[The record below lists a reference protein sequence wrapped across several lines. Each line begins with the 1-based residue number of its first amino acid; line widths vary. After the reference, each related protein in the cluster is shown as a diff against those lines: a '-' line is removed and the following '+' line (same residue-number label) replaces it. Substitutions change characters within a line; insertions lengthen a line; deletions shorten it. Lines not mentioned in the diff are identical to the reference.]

1 MRASASATRSTG
13 GVARGV
19 AWWQPAGFT
28 ALVLAYGL
36 VHLVLRL
43 ALSTALTIDD
53 SREAMFAQTL
63 EWGYQA
69 RQPPLYNWLVWGA
82 VRLFGV
88 GVLALTV
95 VKYAV
100 LGAAYL
106 FVYGSARRVLR
117 EPRLAAL
124 AACSL
129 LLMVPLSWV
138 VHETLTH
145 SLVVLAAAA
154 ATFYALLRV
163 EASGS
168 RAAYAALGLTLALGF
183 LSKFSFALFA
193 GALLLAALTVDRFR
207 ARILHPRILWTAAI
221 AVLLLLPFGL
231 WFYQHD
237 FSLGRLYREEVDPGE
252 PDPWLPGVASALY
265 YMARMTFYYL
275 TPLWIVFLVLFP
287 EAWRSKGADADA
299 VPAHRLLERFFLA
312 ELGILLAGA
321 LLGGLAYL
329 KFRWLMPAYFLF
341 PLYFLSRLDVRA
353 VGEARIRRFAAILL
367 TAELVVVAA
376 FVASIVRGDWLG
388 RASHL
393 NAPYRALG
401 DQIAAAGFTGG
412 TIAAG
417 EGALAGNLKLRF
429 PASRVIGIATR
440 DYVPARRGDGQC
452 LVVWE
457 KERSE
462 TVPPELREWLAAV
475 LGAPLPGDAPVRV
488 AEARYDFARRQV
500 HRVRYVLLPG
510 GAGRCR

>member
-1 MRASASATRSTG
+1 M
-13 GVARGV
+13 
-19 AWWQPAGFT
+19 AWWQPAGFV
-28 ALVLAYGL
+28 ALVLAYAV

-88 GVLALTV
+88 GVVALTF
-95 VKYAV
+95 VKYAL
-100 LGAAYL
+100 LGLTYL
-106 FVYGSARRVLR
+106 FVYLSGRRVLP

-124 AACSL
+124 AAFAL
-129 LLMVPLSWV
+129 LLMVPLTWV
-138 VHETLTH
+138 VHEALTH
-145 SLVVLAAAA
+145 SIAVLTAAA

-168 RAAYAALGLTLALGF
+168 RRAYAALGLPLALGF

-193 GALLLAALTVDRFR
+193 GALLLASLTVDRFR
-207 ARILHPRILWTAAI
+207 ARILHPRALWTAAV

-237 FSLGRLYREEVDPGE
+237 FSLGRIYHEEVDPGE
-252 PDPWLPGVASALY
+252 PDPWLTGVASAVY
-265 YMARMTFYYL
+265 YMARVTFYYL
-275 TPLWIVFLVLFP
+275 TPLWLVFLVLFP
-287 EAWRSKGADADA
+287 EGWRSKAAGAAE

-312 ELGILLAGA
+312 ELAILLAGA
-321 LLGGLAYL
+321 LFGGLTYL

-341 PLYFLSRLDVRA
+341 PLYFLSRLDPRA
-353 VGEARIRRFAAILL
+353 VGAARIRRLAAILPAAAL
-367 TAELVVVAA
+367 LVVAA
-376 FVASIVRGDWLG
+376 FVASIVRGDRLG

-393 NAPYRALG
+393 NAPYRALA

-417 EGALAGNLKLRF
+417 EGAVAGNLKLRF
-429 PASRVIGIATR
+429 PGSRVIWITNP
-440 DYVPARRGDGQC
+440 DYVPARRGGGQC
-452 LVVWE
+452 LIVWE

-462 TVPPELREWLAAV
+462 TVPGEIREWLASALDV
-475 LGAPLPGDAPVRV
+475 TLPGDVPVRV
-488 AEARYDFARRQV
+488 AEAKYDFARRQT
-500 HRVRYVLLPG
+500 HRVRYVLLPD